1 MGRAGGGMTVLCV
14 ASSKGG
20 PGKTL
25 VCQVLS
31 GTLAAE
37 GIRVVVIDA
46 DPNAAFSRWAARTY
60 EGAKFEAIAQA
71 EETAVLGLVHEK
83 LQTADLVLID
93 TGGFGNR
100 TAASALAISDAVVV
114 PSQAGEADVTE
125 AEKTVKL
132 AQSMAKLTGRP
143 AHARVLFN
151 RMKKTKLAQHA
162 ASEISA
168 ARLPRLDAQLSDLVA
183 YGGVTYA
190 GQVPLPG
197 TAGTEVAALIAE
209 LRSLGMLPPAPR
221 AEKANAA

>member
-1 MGRAGGGMTVLCV
+1 MGRAGGDMTVLCV

-93 TGGFGNR
+93 TGGFG
-100 TAASALAISDAVVV
+100 
-114 PSQAGEADVTE
+114 
-125 AEKTVKL
+125 K
-132 AQSMAKLTGRP
+132 TGRRRRRWRSRMRSSSP
-143 AHARVLFN
+143 ARRARP
-151 RMKKTKLAQHA
+151 M
-162 ASEISA
+162 
-168 ARLPRLDAQLSDLVA
+168 
-183 YGGVTYA
+183 
-190 GQVPLPG
+190 
-197 TAGTEVAALIAE
+197 
-209 LRSLGMLPPAPR
+209 
-221 AEKANAA
+221 